1 MTGSYGLAALAGRD
15 RGYTGTVAGLLAAEA
30 GIEAELEAADED
42 IEADNTEPEELL
54 LVALGQVAPLR
65 RDSELMP
72 KSQEFLVV

>member
-1 MTGSYGLAALAGRD
+1 MAD
-15 RGYTGTVAGLLAAEA
+15 LLAAEA
-30 GIEAELEAADED
+30 GIEAELEAAGD

-72 KSQEFLVV
+72 KSQVFLVV